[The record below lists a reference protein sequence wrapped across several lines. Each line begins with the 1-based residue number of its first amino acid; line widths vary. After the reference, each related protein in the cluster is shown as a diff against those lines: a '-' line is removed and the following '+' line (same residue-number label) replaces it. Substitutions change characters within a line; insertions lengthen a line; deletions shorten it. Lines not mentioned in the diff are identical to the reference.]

1 MEIEPYYDRARLV
14 KLTTDTVLENLFVG
28 MLLVTVVLW
37 VFLGQARA
45 AAVAAVNIPLALMAA
60 FCGMVFTG
68 TPANL
73 ISLGAVDFGII
84 IEPTVIMVE
93 NVYRHLGPRGR
104 GTLKERI
111 AEAAGEIG
119 GPLFFS
125 TLIIT
130 LAFVPLF
137 TMTGVAGVI
146 FAPMAHTYAFAIGG
160 AVVLSITLTPVLAAW
175 AVKVDTRAARAEGHE
190 DAHAHD
196 NRFLRWLDRGCRPR
210 FRFSLRRRW
219 LAIGL
224 ALLPLAIAGIMLAAI
239 GTEFMPKLEEGNFW
253 IR

>member
-1 MEIEPYYDRARLV
+1 
-14 KLTTDTVLENLFVG
+14 
-28 MLLVTVVLW
+28 TVVLW

-104 GTLKERI
+104 GTLRARI
-111 AEAAGEIG
+111 VAAAA
-119 GPLFFS
+119 L
-125 TLIIT
+125 
-130 LAFVPLF
+130 
-137 TMTGVAGVI
+137 
-146 FAPMAHTYAFAIGG
+146 
-160 AVVLSITLTPVLAAW
+160 LAA
-175 AVKVDTRAARAEGHE
+175 T
-190 DAHAHD
+190 
-196 NRFLRWLDRGCRPR
+196 
-210 FRFSLRRRW
+210 
-219 LAIGL
+219 
-224 ALLPLAIAGIMLAAI
+224 

-253 IR
+253 IRATLPTSVSLETSGKHVGRMRRILLGCEDEGCTRRRNPEVRTVVSQLGRPDDGTDPSGFYNIEMFAPLIPQGKWRRGITKEKLTQQLSRDLREAF